1 MPRQAQ
7 EQVFDLVVV
16 GGGPGGYP
24 AAIRAAQLGL
34 KTALVE
40 KERPGGVCLNWGC
53 IPTKAMLRSAEVL
66 ETARHG
72 AEYGVLADNVRL
84 DYAAVLARKDRV
96 VKSLTD
102 GVAGLLAAS
111 GVTVTLGHA
120 RLTGPGAVEV
130 VGVGEAPLGP
140 GGPRYNA
147 PPAAA
152 GAPVATLE
160 GRNLLLATGSTPA
173 LLPIPGID
181 LPGVVTS
188 DGAFLLEEVPRRIV
202 IIGASAVGA
211 EWATMFQ
218 AFGSEVTMVELL
230 PRMLPAEDED
240 IGKALARSFAR
251 RGIKVETGRTV
262 TGIAPAGDQAPPL
275 TVTVADPDGGN
286 PREVEADV
294 VLVGV
299 GRRPNTAELGLELA
313 GVATDQRGWVEVDDQ
328 LRTGVPGIHAVGDVT
343 GRVLLAHVA
352 SHQGLVAA
360 GVMAGHDERMDY
372 RAVPAATFT
381 HPEVAS
387 VGLTEA
393 AAKEEGHDV
402 AVGRFPF
409 SALGRAQT
417 FGGVEGLVK
426 VVAERDDGHVLGVH
440 VIGPGASDLIPEGVL
455 AMQLEATLGDIAA
468 TIHAHPTLGE
478 GTMEAALVALGLP
491 VHLPPSRSPAVDSPK
506 QPPSRSSRLPHRG
519 TEPGAGSVTAAPVA
533 AGSVTAGSAP
543 TAAEARPAS
552 AALAPGAAAPPQERA
567 PRFDLKVTVD
577 ATRLLSL
584 QAELN
589 QQTGV
594 EVGLTDLVVKA
605 CAGLLA
611 VSPELN
617 ASFGGDRLLV
627 RRRVDV
633 GVALAGEDAT
643 LVTAVRDADR
653 KSVVRIAQEVAEL
666 AGRAREGPLGAEEA
680 GRAAFTVS
688 SLGVDQFT
696 AVLEPSEGAVLAVG
710 AAHPEPR
717 VVDGQVEVR
726 QVLRLT
732 LSIDH
737 RVVDGATGGRFLGR
751 LKDALEQPLQIVA

>member
-1 MPRQAQ
+1 
-7 EQVFDLVVV
+7 
-16 GGGPGGYP
+16 
-24 AAIRAAQLGL
+24 
-34 KTALVE
+34 
-40 KERPGGVCLNWGC
+40 
-53 IPTKAMLRSAEVL
+53 
-66 ETARHG
+66 
-72 AEYGVLADNVRL
+72 
-84 DYAAVLARKDRV
+84 
-96 VKSLTD
+96 
-102 GVAGLLAAS
+102 
-111 GVTVTLGHA
+111 
-120 RLTGPGAVEV
+120 
-130 VGVGEAPLGP
+130 
-140 GGPRYNA
+140 
-147 PPAAA
+147 
-152 GAPVATLE
+152 
-160 GRNLLLATGSTPA
+160 
-173 LLPIPGID
+173 
-181 LPGVVTS
+181 
-188 DGAFLLEEVPRRIV
+188 
-202 IIGASAVGA
+202 
-211 EWATMFQ
+211 
-218 AFGSEVTMVELL
+218 
-230 PRMLPAEDED
+230 
-240 IGKALARSFAR
+240 
-251 RGIKVETGRTV
+251 
-262 TGIAPAGDQAPPL
+262 
-275 TVTVADPDGGN
+275 
-286 PREVEADV
+286 
-294 VLVGV
+294 
-299 GRRPNTAELGLELA
+299 
-313 GVATDQRGWVEVDDQ
+313 
-328 LRTGVPGIHAVGDVT
+328 
-343 GRVLLAHVA
+343 
-352 SHQGLVAA
+352 
-360 GVMAGHDERMDY
+360 
-372 RAVPAATFT
+372 
-381 HPEVAS
+381 
-387 VGLTEA
+387 
-393 AAKEEGHDV
+393 
-402 AVGRFPF
+402 
-409 SALGRAQT
+409 
-417 FGGVEGLVK
+417 
-426 VVAERDDGHVLGVH
+426 
-440 VIGPGASDLIPEGVL
+440 
-455 AMQLEATLGDIAA
+455 
-468 TIHAHPTLGE
+468 
-478 GTMEAALVALGLP
+478 
-491 VHLPPSRSPAVDSPK
+491 
-506 QPPSRSSRLPHRG
+506 
-519 TEPGAGSVTAAPVA
+519 VTAAPVA

-751 LKDALEQPLQIVA
+751 LKDAMEQPLQIVA